1 MKKTNLIKVLML
13 VLLASLAICSMAFV
27 SGAEEEEKV
36 PTIIGKNI
44 LYTDKTAIQIA
55 VDPATVDTDVTLTV
69 TSPNGKSVTYSSYV
83 VSEDA
88 SVAGAYVFTVDGV
101 PASAISDVFTFV
113 VKSADKESA
122 PFTYSVAEYFYER
135 LYSDGIVNATEGK
148 NASRKSFYETYIA
161 NGAAAQDL
169 FRNYDENGNYVVTT
183 TLVTDYTVLAVEK
196 GTLSNGREVMLST
209 EALASTV
216 TANAALAADKTF
228 TGKWTVTTLA
238 ETETEVVI
246 ANGGEATAAAGYVT
260 VVTPVYSDATG
271 DFYNGTAT
279 GKRYDYDSDNATAY
293 PIEGGKGTY
302 VNNKVENGS
311 LVFYRIPDTTGEG
324 YMNFKDLN
332 TKTDVFVFESDTR
345 FSGFTKGTS
354 VIKIR
359 FQLGGIDEQITISH
373 SGDDITFTLASGTG
387 SVKIKENQWYNV
399 RFELNISTRAFNIFI
414 DNEYKG
420 TLTSGV
426 STTTTSARV
435 LYYILSGGQDGVV
448 EFDNIY
454 YGFVAEGTAIPQN

>member
-1 MKKTNLIKVLML
+1 MKKTNLVKLLMF
-13 VLLASLAICSMAFV
+13 VLLASLAICSMAFA
-27 SGAEEEEKV
+27 SGAEEEETV

-69 TSPNGKSVTYSSYV
+69 TSPNGKSVTYSSYE

-135 LYSDGIVNATEGK
+135 LYSDGIVKATVGK

-238 ETETEVVI
+238 ETETAVVI

-271 DFYNGTAT
+271 DFYNGTAA
-279 GKRYDYDSDNATAY
+279 GNRYDYDADGTKLFGVDNANFAASA
-293 PIEGGKGTY
+293 I
-302 VNNKVENGS
+302 ENGS
-311 LVFYRIPDTTGEG
+311 LVFSRLPNTEGEA
-324 YMNFKDLN
+324 YLNFTDLN
-332 TKTDVFVFESDTR
+332 SKNNVFVFESDTR
-345 FSGFTKGTS
+345 FSGFTTGST

-359 FQLGGIDEQITISH
+359 FQLGGIDEQINIQH
-373 SGDDITFTLASGTG
+373 SGSTITIAAENGSG
-387 SVKIKENQWYNV
+387 SVVISENELYNI
-399 RFELNISTRAFNIFI
+399 RFELDIATRKYNVFI
-414 DNEYKG
+414 NNEYKG
-420 TLTSGV
+420 TISSNRTATSG
-426 STTTTSARV
+426 SARV
-435 LYYILSGGQDGVV
+435 LYYLLKAGYDGVV

>member
-27 SGAEEEEKV
+27 SGADEEEKV

-216 TANAALAADKTF
+216 TANAALVADKTF

-279 GKRYDYDSDNATAY
+279 GKRYDYDSDDATAY
-293 PIEGGKGTY
+293 PIENGKGTY
-302 VNNKVENGS
+302 VDNKVENGS

-332 TKTDVFVFESDTR
+332 TKTNVFVFESDTR

-359 FQLGGIDEQITISH
+359 FQVGGIDEQITISH

-426 STTTTSARV
+426 STTTSSARV

-454 YGFVAEGTAIPQN
+454 YGFVSEGTAIPQN